1 MAICQICSFEP
12 LYPIIALGHQPPSDA
27 FISPERKH
35 ESFNVYPLDVFFC
48 TNCKLVQLGYMVDP
62 EILFRDYVY
71 NTRTNAATCD
81 NFMELAKSVTKKYKL
96 KNEDLV
102 VDIGS
107 NDGTLL
113 EFFKSQ
119 GAQVLG
125 IDPSS
130 TAKIAIDN
138 GIPTIIDFFNKKTAQ
153 YVVDKYKRPKI
164 ITAMNVFAHV
174 KELDSFMRGIS
185 MLLDDQGIFISESH
199 YLLDMIEKLQYDAI
213 YHEHLRYYSI
223 KPLIYL
229 FSKYNMEVFYV
240 ERIPS
245 HGGSLRVYA
254 AKSGAYD
261 RDGSVQEL
269 IQTEER
275 AGLHLQET
283 YDRFAHRI
291 VESKHRLLEL
301 ILQIKKKGYEI
312 VGIGAPAKGNT
323 FLNFCQIREDL
334 ITYLA
339 EHSKLKI
346 GLLAPGSLI
355 PVLDEEKIFQEQPPY
370 ALLLSWNLKNIIVS
384 KLLAKGYRGKLII
397 PGEKPIIE

>member
-1 MAICQICSFEP
+1 M
-12 LYPIIALGHQPPSDA
+12 
-27 FISPERKH
+27 
-35 ESFNVYPLDVFFC
+35 
-48 TNCKLVQLGYMVDP
+48 QLGYVVDP

-71 NTRTNAATCD
+71 NTSTNTATCD
-81 NFMELAKSVTKKYKL
+81 NFMELAKSVIEKYEVKS
-96 KNEDLV
+96 EDLV

-119 GAQVLG
+119 GVQVLG
-125 IDPSS
+125 VDPSS
-130 TAKIAIDN
+130 ATKIAIDN
-138 GIPTIIDFFNKKTAQ
+138 EIPTIIDFFNKKTAQ
-153 YVVDKYKRPKI
+153 HIVDKYKRPKV

-174 KELDSFMRGIS
+174 KELDSFMCGIS
-185 MLLDDQGIFISESH
+185 MLLDDKGIFISESH
-199 YLLDMIEKLQYDAI
+199 YLLDMIEKLQYDAV

-223 KPLIYL
+223 KPLIHL
-229 FSKYNMEVFYV
+229 FNKYNMEVFCV

-245 HGGSLRVYA
+245 HGGSIRVYA

-261 RDGSVQEL
+261 KDESVQEL
-269 IQTEER
+269 LKAEES
-275 AGLHLQET
+275 AGLYSPET

-323 FLNFCQIREDL
+323 FLNFCQIRSDL

-355 PVLDEEKIFQEQPPY
+355 PVVDEEKIFQEQPHY
-370 ALLLSWNLKNIIVS
+370 ALLLSWNLKDVIVP
-384 KLLAKGYRGKLII
+384 KLRAKGYCGKFII
-397 PGEKPIIE
+397 PGEKPSIE